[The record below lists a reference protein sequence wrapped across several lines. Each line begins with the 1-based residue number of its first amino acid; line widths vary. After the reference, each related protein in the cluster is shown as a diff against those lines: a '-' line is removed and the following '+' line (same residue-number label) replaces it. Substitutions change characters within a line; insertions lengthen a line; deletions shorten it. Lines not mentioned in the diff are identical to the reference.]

1 MFLLLIFL
9 GVACGREEAPAPTQP
24 EPGQP
29 SRALAPPATPTPPMA
44 TRPQPA
50 RPTPEQIKLRAIAA
64 IPSRAKGPDEALK
77 ELQPWLAEEDR
88 DAREAAILALWDIET
103 DSANQELAKVARN
116 DADPEIKSYALE
128 ELVDREAPQAL
139 DALTHLLNDPEPDL
153 REQAA
158 EGLETLEDTR
168 ATPQLY
174 NALKGEKDEWVRDAI
189 MSALDTL
196 DPDFD
201 EDAYEED

>member
-1 MFLLLIFL
+1 LLLIFL
-9 GVACGREEAPAPTQP
+9 GVACGREEAPVPTQP

-29 SRALAPPATPTPPMA
+29 SRALAPPAKPTLPMA
-44 TRPQPA
+44 TLPQPVVG
-50 RPTPEQIKLRAIAA
+50 PTPEQVRLRAIAA

-77 ELQPWLAEEDR
+77 ELQPWLDEEDR

-103 DSANQELAKVARN
+103 NSANEQLAKVARN

-158 EGLETLEDTR
+158 EGLEALEDTR

-189 MSALDTL
+189 MSALENL